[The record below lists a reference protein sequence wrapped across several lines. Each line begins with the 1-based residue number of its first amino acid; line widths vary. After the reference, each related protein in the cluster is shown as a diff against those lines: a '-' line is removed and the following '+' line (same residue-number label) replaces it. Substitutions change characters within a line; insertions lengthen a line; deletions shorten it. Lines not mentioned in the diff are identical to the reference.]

1 MNGQASGMSG
11 RGAVVMTIALVALVL
26 GGCRAKPPAWTRDP
40 AAGLS
45 REAFFIGVGSGYS
58 QTEATDDALGALISD
73 ISMAIDHGPEPVEG
87 FQERAESSGFDEP
100 EITQELLTLRRFDAS
115 SRLVGVEIDAQHYDP
130 KRDVHFARATV
141 ARASLISAIER
152 EMRRVRAMADRM
164 SDRAGRETVTMRRF
178 SALSTALV
186 MTEAYR
192 ELRFVRDRL
201 GGESIT
207 LDASLDPP
215 NESIQALRSEL
226 AELRGGIAASIEA
239 TGDNPVPLGI
249 ETDIKRA
256 LQELGVPVRTDAGEG
271 QVRILVS
278 FELTPVFEQREDI
291 KLVNYLLGIELVE
304 DVSGRSIASM
314 TIDDRTGSRTLED
327 ARVHA
332 VNMARRDL
340 DERIEEFLRAALF
353 EQSVTP

>member
-1 MNGQASGMSG
+1 
-11 RGAVVMTIALVALVL
+11 
-26 GGCRAKPPAWTRDP
+26 
-40 AAGLS
+40 
-45 REAFFIGVGSGYS
+45 
-58 QTEATDDALGALISD
+58 
-73 ISMAIDHGPEPVEG
+73 
-87 FQERAESSGFDEP
+87 
-100 EITQELLTLRRFDAS
+100 
-115 SRLVGVEIDAQHYDP
+115 
-130 KRDVHFARATV
+130 
-141 ARASLISAIER
+141 
-152 EMRRVRAMADRM
+152 MRRVRAMADRM

-192 ELRFVRDRL
+192 ELRFIRDRL

-239 TGDNPVPLGI
+239 TGETPVPLGI

-314 TIDDRTGSRTLED
+314 TIDDRTGSRTLDD

-340 DERIEEFLRAALF
+340 DEQIEDFLRAALF